1 MARSP
6 FEMQRQAAS
15 FGQPRE
21 AAQEAPDPRLPPP
34 GFVPDEIRDM
44 MAQELRD
51 KEAERAAYQQ
61 QIGAL
66 RGLQAGTVERF
77 AAARAPQVAA
87 VEALGQRAGTLEGG
101 AALLQTQAAREQ
113 AQASAMAAGRTMYG
127 NREAGPE
134 AAILGGQI
142 GAAQAQAMGAL
153 EQEAAAR
160 QAAYLRGVQALGAG
174 LMSEAEERRLIEQEQ
189 IRDMQARFLAAQRI
203 AAGQQERA
211 AASRQQQMGAMAQ
224 FGGTILG
231 AAVGGPAGAAIGG
244 KLGGSFGG

>member
-6 FEMQRQAAS
+6 FDMQRQVAT

-34 GFVPDEIRDM
+34 GYVPDEIRDM

-113 AQASAMAAGRTMYG
+113 AQARAMQTPG
-127 NREAGPE
+127 
-134 AAILGGQI
+134 AILGGQI
-142 GAAQAQAMGAL
+142 GATAAGAMGAL

-160 QAAYLRGVQALGAG
+160 QAASVRGIQALGAG
-174 LMSEAEERRLIEQEQ
+174 LMGEAEERRLIEQELM
-189 IRDMQARFLAAQRI
+189 RDMQARFLAAQRI

-224 FGGTILG
+224 LGGTILG
-231 AAVGGPAGAAIGG
+231 AAVGGPAGAAVGG

>member
-1 MARSP
+1 
-6 FEMQRQAAS
+6 MQRQAAT
-15 FGQPRE
+15 FGQPRQ
-21 AAQEAPDPRLPPP
+21 AAQEAPPASL
-34 GFVPDEIRDM
+34 VPEEIRDM

-66 RGLQAGTVERF
+66 RGLQASTVERF
-77 AAARAPQVAA
+77 AAGRAPQVAA
-87 VEALGQRAGTLEGG
+87 VEALGQRASTLEGG

-142 GAAQAQAMGAL
+142 GATQAQAMGAL

-211 AASRQQQMGAMAQ
+211 AASRQQLMGSMAQ
-224 FGGTILG
+224 LGGTILG

>member
-6 FEMQRQAAS
+6 FEMQRQAAT
-15 FGQPRE
+15 FGQPRQ
-21 AAQEAPDPRLPPP
+21 AAQEAPPASL
-34 GFVPDEIRDM
+34 VPEEIRGM
-44 MAQELRD
+44 MEEEARN

-66 RGLQAGTVERF
+66 RGLQASTVERF
-77 AAARAPQVAA
+77 AAGRAPQVAA
-87 VEALGQRAGTLEGG
+87 VEALGQRASTLEGG

-142 GAAQAQAMGAL
+142 GATQAQAMGAL

-211 AASRQQQMGAMAQ
+211 AASRQQLMGSMAQ
-224 FGGTILG
+224 LGGTILG

>member
-6 FEMQRQAAS
+6 YEMTRAAG
-15 FGQPRE
+15 FPMPAAPQQPS
-21 AAQEAPDPRLPPP
+21 ANVPPP
-34 GFVPDEIRDM
+34 GLVPDEIRSM
-44 MAQELRD
+44 MEEEARN
-51 KEAERAAYQQ
+51 KEAERAAYQE

-66 RGLQAGTVERF
+66 RNLQAGATERF
-77 AAARAPQVAA
+77 AAARAPQ
-87 VEALGQRAGTLEGG
+87 EGALGVLGERAQTLEGG
-101 AALLQTQAAREQ
+101 AAMMAGQQALEAAQARSMVAARTPYGGKG
-113 AQASAMAAGRTMYG
+113 AAA
-127 NREAGPE
+127 ES
-134 AAILGGQI
+134 AILGGQI

-160 QAAYLRGVQALGAG
+160 QAAYLRGVQALGTG

-211 AASRQQQMGAMAQ
+211 AASRQQQMGSMAQ

-244 KLGGSFGG
+244 KVGGSLGG

>member
-6 FEMQRQAAS
+6 FEMQRQAAT
-15 FGQPRE
+15 FGQPRQ
-21 AAQEAPDPRLPPP
+21 AAQEAPPASL
-34 GFVPDEIRDM
+34 VPEEIRDM

-101 AALLQTQAAREQ
+101 AAMMAGQQALEAAQARSMVAARTPYGGKG
-113 AQASAMAAGRTMYG
+113 AS
-127 NREAGPE
+127 PE

-160 QAAYLRGVQALGAG
+160 QAAYLRGVQALGTG

-211 AASRQQQMGAMAQ
+211 AASRQQQMGSMAQ

-244 KLGGSFGG
+244 KVGGSLGG

>member
-6 FEMQRQAAS
+6 FEMQRQAAT
-15 FGQPRE
+15 FGQPRQ
-21 AAQEAPDPRLPPP
+21 AAQEAPPASL
-34 GFVPDEIRDM
+34 VPEEIRGM
-44 MAQELRD
+44 MEEEARN

-66 RGLQAGTVERF
+66 RGLQASTVERF
-77 AAARAPQVAA
+77 AAGRAPQVAA
-87 VEALGQRAGTLEGG
+87 VEALGQRASTLEGG

-142 GAAQAQAMGAL
+142 GATQAQAMGAL

-189 IRDMQARFLAAQRI
+189 IRDMQARFLAAQCI

-211 AASRQQQMGAMAQ
+211 AASRQQLMGSMAQ
-224 FGGTILG
+224 LGGTILG

>member
-6 FEMQRQAAS
+6 FDMQRQVAT
-15 FGQPRE
+15 FGQPRQ
-21 AAQEAPDPRLPPP
+21 AAQEAPPVSL
-34 GFVPDEIRDM
+34 VPEEIRDM
-44 MAQELRD
+44 MAQEARD

-101 AALLQTQAAREQ
+101 AAMMASQQALEAAQARSLVAARTPYGGKG
-113 AQASAMAAGRTMYG
+113 AS
-127 NREAGPE
+127 PE

-142 GAAQAQAMGAL
+142 GQAQAQAMGAL

-224 FGGTILG
+224 LGGTILG

-244 KLGGSFGG
+244 KVGGSLGG